1 MLKAASVS
9 MVIEDEL
16 LFEGVDLILNS
27 GDRVG
32 LVGPNGAGKSTLL
45 RVLVGEQAPTTGR
58 VERSP
63 GTTVGYFAQQV
74 VDPQVTV
81 GAFLRAGLG
90 EIAALADRLT
100 VLAAQ
105 LSTGDNSALNEYGEV
120 QDRWLALGGWAA
132 AARTAEVRHRLDV
145 AHLPD
150 DRRLIDVSGGEQ
162 ARLTLARVLLGE
174 PDVLVL
180 DEPTNHLDASGIA
193 WLGAWLSSFRGS
205 VLVVSHDRAFLDRTV
220 DRMIE
225 LDGIHV
231 RPQTYEGGYTA
242 YRDEKAR
249 RWQRYL
255 LDYEA
260 QEKRRVRW
268 EADIAAT
275 KEHAR
280 SVEVANPR
288 SPGLRRIARKVAR
301 KAIVRERRLRRQ
313 LDSAR
318 WLAAPETRPAL
329 ELAFP
334 SEPTD
339 PSTVVLRAEGLT
351 VKRVFDDLDQTI
363 RGGERVLLSGRN
375 GAGKTTLL
383 RLLAGEL
390 TPDAGVVHRVGIV
403 GMLPQTHDVLRTDQ
417 SVLEFFRSRVPV
429 YVDEA
434 EALLDAYLFPAE
446 DWNAPLRTLSAGELR
461 RLLLATLVNGGVDV
475 LLLDEPTNYLDF
487 DSLDVIEEALASYRG
502 TLVMVTHD
510 AWFAERVGVHRM
522 LSLGT

>member
-1 MLKAASVS
+1 AA
-9 MVIEDEL
+9 
-16 LFEGVDLILNS
+16 
-27 GDRVG
+27 
-32 LVGPNGAGKSTLL
+32 A
-45 RVLVGEQAPTTGR
+45 TGR
-58 VERSP
+58 
-63 GTTVGYFAQQV
+63 
-74 VDPQVTV
+74 
-81 GAFLRAGLG
+81 AG
-90 EIAALADRLT
+90 
-100 VLAAQ
+100 
-105 LSTGDNSALNEYGEV
+105 
-120 QDRWLALGGWAA
+120 
-132 AARTAEVRHRLDV
+132 VRHRLDV

-150 DRRLIDVSGGEQ
+150 DRRLIDTSGGEQ
-162 ARLTLARVLLGE
+162 ARLTLARVLLSE

-180 DEPTNHLDASGIA
+180 DEPTNHLDAPGIA
-193 WLGAWLSSFRGS
+193 WLGAWLTSFRGA
-205 VLVVSHDRAFLDRTV
+205 VLVVSHDRAFLDLTV
-220 DRMIE
+220 ERIVE
-225 LDGIHV
+225 LDGIHL

-260 QEKRRVRW
+260 QEKRRTRW

-280 SVEVANPR
+280 GVEAANPR

-329 ELAFP
+329 SLAFP
-334 SEPTD
+334 SGRTD

-390 TPDAGVVHRVGIV
+390 PADAGVVHRVGTV
-403 GMLPQTHDVLRTDQ
+403 GLLPQTHDVLRTHQ
-417 SVLEFFRSRVPV
+417 SVLEFFRARVPV

-475 LLLDEPTNYLDF
+475 LLLDEPTNSFDF
-487 DSLDVIEEALASYRG
+487 DSPDL
-502 TLVMVTHD
+502 T
-510 AWFAERVGVHRM
+510 
-522 LSLGT
+522 